1 MSLINLTPEYNLL
14 EFEDYEKND
23 LVIGVI
29 DDLKL
34 FFQSSPCRC
43 EKTKKDPHCFEK
55 IGFKN
60 FFERHFEF
68 SSSAVKMLL
77 DIIININTMKIYKFV
92 NLCF

>member
-1 MSLINLTPEYNLL
+1 MSLINSTPEYNLL
-14 EFEDYEKND
+14 EFEEFEEFEDYEKNE

-43 EKTKKDPHCFEK
+43 EKTKKNPHNCFDK

-68 SSSAVKMLL
+68 KGLENKGLTFLL
-77 DIIININTMKIYKFV
+77 KHN
-92 NLCF
+92 